1 MLPEV
6 NTKEEK
12 EDDKVLLAVTKE
24 EATEIPR
31 EDVCVE
37 QDAKDYKPSE
47 LSKVHVKL
55 AIFETSKT

>member
-12 EDDKVLLAVTKE
+12 EDGKVLLAVTKE

-31 EDVCVE
+31 EDRCVE
-37 QDAKDYKPSE
+37 EEAKDYKPSG
-47 LSKVHVKL
+47 LSKVHVRL
-55 AIFETSKT
+55 AIFETF